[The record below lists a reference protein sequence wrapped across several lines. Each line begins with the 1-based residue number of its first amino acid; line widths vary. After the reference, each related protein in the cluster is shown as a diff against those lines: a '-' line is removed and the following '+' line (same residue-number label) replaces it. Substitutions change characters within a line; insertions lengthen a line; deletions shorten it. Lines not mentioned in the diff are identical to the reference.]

1 MSLSGVGDMAK
12 PKWGEGELLLTVDMD
27 GEVASRLSQS

>member
-1 MSLSGVGDMAK
+1 MSLSGEGDMAK
-12 PKWGEGELLLTVDMD
+12 PIWGEERLLLAVEMD